1 MVTVTDYHVR
11 ESKDG
16 KSFTTLTLL
25 GEMEIIKSQSS
36 GNYYATARKA
46 SIVTTFNE
54 ETCKRMVGTELAG
67 CIEKAPVDEPYDYQ
81 IPDTDEV
88 IQLDYTY
95 RFNPDPASVE
105 ETVFS

>member
-1 MVTVTDYHVR
+1 MVTIIDFNLRTSN
-11 ESKDG
+11 EG
-16 KSFTTLTLL
+16 KSFTTLTLQ
-25 GEMEIIKSQSS
+25 GDPEVIKSKSS
-36 GNYYATARKA
+36 GNHYFTARTA
-46 SIVTTFNE
+46 SIVTTFSE
-54 ETCKRMVGTELAG
+54 ETCKRMIGKELPG